1 MIELKHIWLLIKTG
15 YTKKKYFGLKSKILF
30 ITKILFVLILLKI
43 VSIILIGLLEG
54 LVVFNMPENIDMLK
68 INEFTLLKRILI
80 IIILSPVLEELAFRI
95 GLKFSKSNFIIML
108 MGMTFFISRSFFKW
122 EWLNSI
128 MLITL
133 VGILLYVVI
142 KEKSISTLTNFWLN
156 NPKLIF
162 YSLLISFS
170 YMHLKNYNISY
181 ELLLFSPIILLP
193 NILGGIIYSYVR
205 LSLGTFLSILL
216 HCLNNGIPLMLSNTL
231 LE

>member
-1 MIELKHIWLLIKTG
+1 MLIKTG

-30 ITKILFVLILLKI
+30 ITKILFVLILFKI

-108 MGMTFFISRSFFKW
+108 MGMSFFISRSFFKW

-142 KEKSISTLTNFWLN
+142 KEKSISKLTNFWLN

>member
-1 MIELKHIWLLIKTG
+1 LIELKQIWLLIKTG

-30 ITKILFVLILLKI
+30 ITKILFVLILFKI

-108 MGMTFFISRSFFKW
+108 MGMSFFISRSFFKW

-133 VGILLYVVI
+133 VGILLYVII
-142 KEKSISTLTNFWLN
+142 KEKSISKLTNFWLY